1 MNRKFVN
8 FDDDDSISKYFKDVK
23 KSSIL
28 TPMEEVELAK
38 KIKNGDENA
47 KNKLIKSNLKFV
59 ISIAKEYQ
67 GQGLPLCDLI
77 SEGNYG
83 LIKAATRF
91 DHTKGFRFISYA
103 VWWVKQ
109 SIMQSLNDNAR
120 VVRLPTNIVNRLA
133 KLNKDLSRFELDN
146 EREPMFNELSDGD
159 FDEIPLLS
167 YQKSVSLNQQINEDG
182 DELIQLIENQD
193 EAFEEVD
200 LTERIKNEINKT
212 MMILDEREKVIIENY
227 FGLNPDV
234 EPMTL
239 EAIGEKYKLSKERI
253 RQIKHK
259 AIRKLRHNSFSLQR
273 LINE

>member
-1 MNRKFVN
+1 
-8 FDDDDSISKYFKDVK
+8 
-23 KSSIL
+23 
-28 TPMEEVELAK
+28 
-38 KIKNGDENA
+38 
-47 KNKLIKSNLKFV
+47 
-59 ISIAKEYQ
+59 
-67 GQGLPLCDLI
+67 
-77 SEGNYG
+77 
-83 LIKAATRF
+83 
-91 DHTKGFRFISYA
+91 
-103 VWWVKQ
+103 
-109 SIMQSLNDNAR
+109 MQSLNDNAR

-212 MMILDEREKVIIENY
+212 MMILDDREKVIIENY
-227 FGLNPDV
+227 FGLNPHV

-239 EAIGEKYKLSKERI
+239 EAIGEKYQLSKERI

-259 AIRKLRHNSFSLQR
+259 AIRKLRHNSFNLQL